1 MAVELLDFT
10 IEFDETDSQR
20 RRGYRVHFPG
30 LTVWIPDRKTCYSVI
45 DLSTFGVCFRDEEKK
60 FSLGQQM
67 LLDINVQ
74 GKIWVAGL
82 KAKIV
87 GIRDEALVACN
98 FEELSEPQE
107 IKMDKLSLEIQKRWI
122 EHRKRQK
129 QQQGEDE
136 QNSNHS

>member
-1 MAVELLDFT
+1 MAVELLDFS
-10 IEFDETDSQR
+10 IDFDETDSQR

-30 LTVWIPDRKTCYSVI
+30 LTVWIPEQESYYSVI

-67 LLDINVQ
+67 LMDINVQ
-74 GKIWVAGL
+74 GKAWVAGL
-82 KAKIV
+82 KAKVV
-87 GIRDEALVACN
+87 GIRNEALVACN
-98 FEELSEPQE
+98 FEELSGLQE
-107 IKMDKLSLEIQKRWI
+107 IRMDKLSLEIQKRWI

-136 QNSNHS
+136 ENSSHS